1 MKNLFNKN
9 FSQCEKKSKAQT
21 FPLAEKFATPP
32 IHSPAKGAKNLL
44 IKLLAEAQKV
54 WLHSQGSQKPFDQ
67 TFGEAKKFGRSPEKF
82 GFINRRKDKLQI

>member
-9 FSQCEKKSKAQT
+9 FSPCEKKSKAQT

-44 IKLLAEAQKV
+44 IKLLA
-54 WLHSQGSQKPFDQ
+54 KP
-67 TFGEAKKFGRSPEKF
+67 KKFGSTAK
-82 GFINRRKDKLQI
+82 GAKNLLIKLLAKPKSLAEAPKSLVL

>member
-9 FSQCEKKSKAQT
+9 FSPCEKKSKAQT

-32 IHSPAKGAKNLL
+32 IRSHSKGVKNLL

-67 TFGEAKKFGRSPEKF
+67 TFGEAKKFGRSPKKF
-82 GFINRRKDKLQI
+82 GSINRRKDKLQI